1 MNCQYMKLTTVQ
13 TETHKAIESFTGM
26 DINSQTI
33 LKFVNQPKNSLL
45 LQHDAHT
52 ALDNLSSWGIEASVD
67 DRGDTSLFILLHCT
81 AISCVIVR
89 TASLHCQMH
98 QF

>member
-1 MNCQYMKLTTVQ
+1 MKLTTAQ

-26 DINSQTI
+26 DIDSETI
-33 LKFVNQPKNSLL
+33 LKLVNQPENALL

-67 DRGDTSLFILLHCT
+67 DRGDVSLFILLHCT
-81 AISCVIVR
+81 TISCVIVG
-89 TASLHCQMH
+89 TASLHRQMH

>member
-1 MNCQYMKLTTVQ
+1 MKLTMAQ

-26 DINSQTI
+26 DIDSETI
-33 LKFVNQPKNSLL
+33 LKFVNRPENALL

-67 DRGDTSLFILLHCT
+67 DSGDVSFILPHCT
-81 AISCVIVR
+81 TISCVTVG
-89 TASLHCQMH
+89 TASLHRQMH
-98 QF
+98 QL